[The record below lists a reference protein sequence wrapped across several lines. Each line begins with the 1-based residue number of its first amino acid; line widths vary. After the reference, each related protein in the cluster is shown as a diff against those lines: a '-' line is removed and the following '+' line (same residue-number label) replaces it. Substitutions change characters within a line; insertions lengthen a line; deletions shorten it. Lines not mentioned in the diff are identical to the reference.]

1 MIIILSQNQSLNY
14 HMKKMKILNKVLIAQ
29 NPNDVNQ
36 KKVIIKNKVIK
47 SNKIYLKKNLIK

>member
-1 MIIILSQNQSLNY
+1 
-14 HMKKMKILNKVLIAQ
+14 MKKMKILNKVLIAQ

>member
-1 MIIILSQNQSLNY
+1 
-14 HMKKMKILNKVLIAQ
+14 MKKIKILNQVLIAQ

-47 SNKIYLKKNLIK
+47 SNKIYPKKNLIK